1 MDNNEKFRGQT
12 NGIILFI
19 LLNGDRHTDELKE
32 IIDEKFSQVKIGTLY
47 SIIARMKTQGHIA
60 EYRASSSDGSRRKYY
75 KITDLGKSVYDNEFA
90 HLFLDVEPIVDKV
103 EELPAS
109 EPFVEPEP
117 EYVEEDDVY
126 LKYVKKAE
134 LLSEDEGDID
144 FSTLQSDST
153 TKEVNEPPKIEED
166 IPAPEFDDY
175 TLDEEVK
182 EKEVDYDS
190 VVSSNYEY
198 KSVLNQLFPK
208 SKVSFDDYTDYS
220 YTPYSEPVQ
229 ETAVSVTTQ
238 KEDVATTLFEIS
250 EKENIKI
257 RTSVDTNRYQ
267 GAKILSNKL
276 RFHSSI
282 IITALAVIEFLLLT
296 FMLSAR
302 VEFNSKA
309 LLTIGIIF
317 GALVVTTGVIYLIK
331 HSQSVKDLPKFINSL
346 EIAIVLTISIIIV
359 SICIASIGGI
369 DIYNFNDVYYSIIV
383 PSVMACNIP
392 LYVATVHFLSK
403 LDLYQAI

>member
-75 KITDLGKSVYDNEFA
+75 KITDLGKSVYENEFA

-103 EELPAS
+103 YEEPAS

-134 LLSEDEGDID
+134 LLSEDEVNID
-144 FSTLQSDST
+144 FSTLKSEPT
-153 TKEVNEPPKIEED
+153 AKEEPSKLDDVVPE
-166 IPAPEFDDY
+166 PEFDDY
-175 TLDEEVK
+175 TLDEEVE

-220 YTPYSEPVQ
+220 YTPYSEPAQ

-282 IITALAVIEFLLLT
+282 IITALAIIEFLLLT

-317 GALVVTTGVIYLIK
+317 GALVVTTGVIYAIK

-403 LDLYQAI
+403 LDFYQAI